1 MRFLVLMMVVMSACG
16 LQPVEE
22 LGPASSR
29 PAEPVEPVVERVE
42 PQMVMTAVARTRTF
56 RGPIQ
61 SGDRQRVLS
70 DKTSRV
76 ALALND
82 ETVFCSAIGYGVS
95 FLKVSVPDLDWLAHF
110 NHRANTLGL
119 PCAAAGECTDLL
131 NPESILQSRPG
142 VEAVDVRVVL
152 TEVLRVDVEPQRCSR
167 WMTESVEAKVRGLQ
181 LRHHVDGTPEDV
193 PFERCQVLASLAQE

>member
-1 MRFLVLMMVVMSACG
+1 MR
-16 LQPVEE
+16 
-22 LGPASSR
+22 
-29 PAEPVEPVVERVE
+29 
-42 PQMVMTAVARTRTF
+42 
-56 RGPIQ
+56 
-61 SGDRQRVLS
+61 SGDQQRVLS
-70 DKTSRV
+70 DKTSQV

-142 VEAVDVRVVL
+142 VEAVEVRVIL
-152 TEVLRVDVEPQRCSR
+152 TEVLRIDVEGQRCSR
-167 WMTESVEAKVRGLQ
+167 WLKEDVEATVRGVQ
-181 LRHHVDGTPEDV
+181 LRHHVEGTPEEV
-193 PFERCQVLASLAQE
+193 PFETCQVLASFL